1 MMWVSIYPPQWQNA
15 TLRHSG
21 LPNWPTLQG
30 RDCVPPH
37 PTCSAS
43 HGTRCHTLRDN
54 NATPLRAQ
62 VITGFLLP
70 TLQIWLLSIFGQRVA
85 KNYPTPVDVYQ
96 LTRVLQQVWQ
106 SKLFRPLSSPQVS
119 AAYIMAA
126 IPAVDCHETSCIC
139 DFKIEGW
146 SHFRAHISCCYL
158 KSNESCIN
166 CC

>member
-1 MMWVSIYPPQWQNA
+1 MRLCAPSSNVLCKPWDQVPDFAGQQCHSSQSSGHHRFLAAHSPDLAPV
-15 TLRHSG
+15 TL
-21 LPNWPTLQG
+21 
-30 RDCVPPH
+30 
-37 PTCSAS
+37 
-43 HGTRCHTLRDN
+43 
-54 NATPLRAQ
+54 
-62 VITGFLLP
+62 
-70 TLQIWLLSIFGQRVA
+70 A